1 MNIWNSWAVMHR
13 NARAIG
19 AALALLIAIVAMQ
32 LLRCDPVVSL
42 EHVSG
47 LVLQVEAEGLHP
59 FGDGAPQ
66 SRVLVVMPDS
76 AKVRVMLPPPV
87 PKVGDSIPLVVEHYK
102 KGNPLYSLDH
112 QKWRMHGPG

>member
-13 NARAIG
+13 NARAVG

-32 LLRCDPVVSL
+32 LLRCDPMVGR
-42 EHVSG
+42 ENISG

-59 FGDGAPQ
+59 LGDGEPQ
-66 SRVLVVMPDS
+66 SRVIVVMPDS
-76 AKVRVMLPPPV
+76 VKVRLMLPPPV
-87 PKVGDSIPLVVEHYK
+87 PQVGDAIPVVTEHYK
-102 KGNPLYSLDH
+102 KGKTLYSLDH